1 MVMSHGAF
9 MVGSCH
15 FGRVG
20 SYGHGL
26 GVHWPPEPSSDETH
40 CFDLQ
45 ERERRMEYVPERSEA
60 ASNRIYTGA
69 SKSR

>member
-1 MVMSHGAF
+1 MLYWLFHIVSGVSEAMA
-9 MVGSCH
+9 M
-15 FGRVG
+15 
-20 SYGHGL
+20 GL
-26 GVHWPPEPSSDETH
+26 VCFWPPEPSSDETH